1 MNHLINFDEIIDRT
15 QTDSVKW
22 GINEHI
28 FGRKD
33 VLSMWVADMDFR
45 APEPV
50 IQALIARATQ
60 GIYGYAARPDSY
72 HQAIIDW
79 LKKRHGWETQRAWQ
93 ITTPGVVPAVSVAIL
108 AYTQPGDKIIIQPPV
123 YHPFFQMVL
132 NNGRQIVE
140 NDLICE
146 DGYYRMDFDLL
157 EEQLADAH
165 VRMLILCSPH
175 NPVGRVWTRA
185 ELTRLGE
192 LCRAHNVLV
201 VSDEIHCDL
210 VYSWAKHVPMAS
222 ISTELADN
230 TVTLLAPSKTFNL
243 AGLYTSA
250 AVISNP
256 VLNHRFCQMVENLG
270 IGGGT
275 VFGMAGLEA
284 AYRYGEEWLD
294 QLLSYLE
301 ENLSFLSEFIG
312 RRIPQIKVCR
322 PEGTYL
328 VWLDCRGLGLSR
340 AELKKFMILKAGL
353 GVNEGAD
360 FGRSGEGFMRLNAA
374 CPRAILSK
382 ALEQL
387 AAAVGELGLEK

>member
-1 MNHLINFDEIIDRT
+1 MKPIINFDEVIDRS

-28 FGRKD
+28 FGRND

-60 GIYGYAARPDSY
+60 GIYGYAALPVSY

-79 LKKRHGWETQRAWQ
+79 LQKRHGWKTQPAWQ
-93 ITTPGVVPAVSVAIL
+93 ITTPGVVPAVSVAVL
-108 AYTQPGDKIIIQPPV
+108 AYTQPGDKIIIQSPV
-123 YHPFFQMVL
+123 YHPFFKMVL

-140 NDLICE
+140 NSLINQ
-146 DGYYRMDFDLL
+146 DGYYRMDFDALAR
-157 EEQLADAH
+157 QLADTR
-165 VRMLILCSPH
+165 VKMLILCSPH
-175 NPVGRVWTRA
+175 NPVGRVWTLE

-192 LCRAHNVLV
+192 LCRAHNVRV
-201 VSDEIHCDL
+201 VSDEIHSDL

-222 ISTELADN
+222 ISTDLADN
-230 TVTLLAPSKTFNL
+230 TVTLLAPSKTFNV
-243 AGLYTSA
+243 AGLNTSV

-256 VLNHRFCQMVENLG
+256 VLNNQFCQMIENLG
-270 IGGGT
+270 IGVSS

-284 AYRYGEEWLD
+284 AYRYGEDWLD
-294 QLLSYLE
+294 QLLKYLAG
-301 ENLSFLSEFIG
+301 NLNYLVSFMDS
-312 RRIPQIKVCR
+312 RIPRIKVCR

-328 VWLDCRGLGLSR
+328 VWMDCRELGLSR
-340 AELKKFMILKAGL
+340 ADLKNFMIQKAGL
-353 GVNEGAD
+353 GLDEGAV
-360 FGRSGEGFMRLNAA
+360 FGQPGEGFMRMNVA
-374 CPRAILSK
+374 CPRAVLVK

-387 AAAVGELGLEK
+387 AAAVEGR